1 MKIYTAL
8 IVLMLL
14 GAVALQLW
22 LGMSI
27 LVAIFITAPAI
38 VIAWIPMKMDA
49 KFFLYSVLL
58 GLVSAVPILKYT
70 LGISTLFAIA
80 ISILVI
86 PVVAFN
92 CVPSMSY
99 SLNADVALK
108 RLVQDLRKE
117 LVMGSQGILEVEGIW
132 GYGWPKVVILF
143 SSREALEEAEA
154 NGFMN
159 QLARRITDVVKSDRA
174 YGRSRKMFDSKE
186 AVSGFTERSTWDE
199 CVVKR
204 SFP

>member
-8 IVLMLL
+8 IVLVLL
-14 GAVALQLW
+14 GTVTLQLW

-27 LVAIFITAPAI
+27 LVAILITASAI
-38 VIAWIPMKMDA
+38 AIAWIPMKMDA

-70 LGISTLFAIA
+70 FEISTLSAIA

-92 CVPSMSY
+92 CVPSISY

-108 RLVQDLRKE
+108 RLVQDLRTE
-117 LVMGSQGILEVEGIW
+117 LVVGSQGIMEVEGIW
-132 GYGWPKVVILF
+132 VYGWPRVVILF
-143 SSREALEEAEA
+143 SSMEALKEAEG
-154 NGFMN
+154 NGLIN
-159 QLARRITDVVKSDRA
+159 QLARRITDVLKSDRS
-174 YGRSRKMFDSKE
+174 YGLNRKMFDSKE
-186 AVSGFTERSTWDE
+186 AVSGFTERSKWDE
-199 CVVKR
+199 CVAKR

>member
-8 IVLMLL
+8 VVLMLF

-27 LVAIFITAPAI
+27 LLAILIAVPAI

-70 LGISTLFAIA
+70 LEISTLSAIT

-99 SLNADVALK
+99 SIIADVALK
-108 RLVQDLRKE
+108 RLVQDLRTE
-117 LVMGSQGILEVEGIW
+117 LVVGSQGILEVDGIW

-143 SSREALEEAEA
+143 ASKEALEKAEA
-154 NGFMN
+154 NGLIN
-159 QLARRITDVVKSDRA
+159 QLASRITDVVKSDRA

-186 AVSGFTERSTWDE
+186 AVSGFTERSKWDE
-199 CVVKR
+199 CVAKR

>member
-14 GAVALQLW
+14 GAVVLQLW
-22 LGMSI
+22 FGMSI
-27 LVAIFITAPAI
+27 FIAILITAPAI

-49 KFFLYSVLL
+49 KFFLYLVLF
-58 GLVSAVPILKYT
+58 GLVSAVPILKYAFE
-70 LGISTLFAIA
+70 ISTLSAIA

-108 RLVQDLRKE
+108 RLVKDLRTE
-117 LVMGSQGILEVEGIW
+117 LVVGNQSILEVEGIW

-143 SSREALEEAEA
+143 SSIESLEEAEA
-154 NGFMN
+154 NGLIN
-159 QLARRITDVVKSDRA
+159 QLASRIADVVKSDRA

-186 AVSGFTERSTWDE
+186 AISGFTERSKWNE
-199 CVVKR
+199 CVAKR

>member
-14 GAVALQLW
+14 GTVALQLW

-27 LVAIFITAPAI
+27 LVAIIITAPAI

-58 GLVSAVPILKYT
+58 GLVSAVPILKYFF
-70 LGISTLFAIA
+70 GISTLSAIA
-80 ISILVI
+80 VSVLVI

-108 RLVQDLRKE
+108 RLVQDLRTE
-117 LVMGSQGILEVEGIW
+117 LVVGSQGILDVEGIW

-143 SSREALEEAEA
+143 SSIEALEKAEA
-154 NGFMN
+154 NGFIN
-159 QLARRITDVVKSDRA
+159 QLASRITEMVKSDRA
-174 YGRSRKMFDSKE
+174 YGRNRNMFDSKE
-186 AVSGFTERSTWDE
+186 AVSGFTDRSMWDE
-199 CVVKR
+199 CVAKR